1 MNIQLAL
8 DRLPWDDC
16 FSIVHQ
22 TEAYID
28 WIEIGTGVIKEYGMD
43 IVRQMKQEYPDKVLV
58 ADMKTCD
65 AARAETIQAFEAG
78 ADVTTVMAFAS
89 DASIQAVLETAEE
102 YDKKAFVDLLN
113 VQEKRRLEE
122 LDKLGIRSASLHI
135 GKDMQQAGT
144 GDNDY
149 YKLLQA
155 FPHWEVSAAGGLK
168 ADTLHKI
175 KDARPDVIIIGG
187 AITKSENPR
196 QAAEQIRSEAE
207 RL

>member
-1 MNIQLAL
+1 MKIQLAL
-8 DRLPWDDC
+8 DRLPWNDC
-16 FSIVHQ
+16 FKIVHQ

-43 IVRQMKQEYPDKVLV
+43 IVRQMKKEYPDQLLV

-78 ADVTTVMAFAS
+78 ADVTTVMAFAP
-89 DASIQAVLETAEE
+89 DASIQAVLETAGE
-102 YDKKAFVDLLN
+102 YGKKAFVDLLN
-113 VQEKRRLEE
+113 VQDKQRLDE
-122 LDKLGIRSASLHI
+122 LDKFGVRSASLHI
-135 GKDMQQAGT
+135 GKDMQRENA

-149 YKLLQA
+149 YRLLQA
-155 FPHWEVSAAGGLK
+155 FPHWEVSAAGGLQ
-168 ADTLHKI
+168 AETLYKI

-196 QAAEQIRSEAE
+196 QTAEQIRLEAD

>member
-43 IVRQMKQEYPDKVLV
+43 IVRQMKQDYPDKLLV

-78 ADVTTVMAFAS
+78 ADVTTVMAFSS

-113 VQEKRRLEE
+113 VQEKRRLGE
-122 LDKLGIRSASLHI
+122 LDKLGVRSASLHI
-135 GKDMQQAGT
+135 GKDMQQAET

-149 YKLLQA
+149 YELLQA

-196 QAAEQIRSEAE
+196 QAAEKIRLEAE

>member
-28 WIEIGTGVIKEYGMD
+28 WIEIGTGVIKEYGME
-43 IVRQMKQEYPDKVLV
+43 IIRQMKQAYPDKVLV

-65 AARAETIQAFEAG
+65 AARAETTQAFEAG

-89 DASIQAVLETAEE
+89 DASIQAVLKTAEE
-102 YDKKAFVDLLN
+102 YGKKAFVDLLN
-113 VQEKRRLEE
+113 VQERHRLEE
-122 LDKLGIRSASLHI
+122 LDNLGIRSASLHI
-135 GKDMQQAGT
+135 GKDMQHEGAG
-144 GDNDY
+144 DSDY

-155 FPHWEVSAAGGLK
+155 FPHWEVSAAGGLQ
-168 ADTLHKI
+168 AETLHKI

-196 QAAEQIRSEAE
+196 AAAERIRSEAE

>member
-8 DRLPWDDC
+8 DRLPWNDC
-16 FSIVHQ
+16 FKIVHQ

-43 IVRQMKQEYPDKVLV
+43 IVRQMKREYPDKVLV

-65 AARAETIQAFEAG
+65 AARAETIQAFGAG

-102 YDKKAFVDLLN
+102 YGKKAFVDLLN
-113 VQEKRRLEE
+113 VREKQRLKE

-135 GKDMQQAGT
+135 GKDMQQEGS
-144 GDNDY
+144 GDSDY

-155 FPHWEVSAAGGLK
+155 FPHWEVSAAGGLQ
-168 ADTLHKI
+168 ADTLYKI

-187 AITKSENPR
+187 AITKSEDPR
-196 QAAEQIRSEAE
+196 QAAEQIRLEAD